1 MPARFVD
8 HPAGMYYKHTGAFS
22 TKFARE
28 DLCKTGAQTNFMIP
42 NRPHGGKL
50 INKVLEEKARDEW
63 RERAARLPRVR
74 LNARQL
80 ADVEMI
86 AVGAFSPLEGFMG
99 SRDYESVLLRERLAR
114 GDVWTIPV
122 TLGVTEET
130 RRSIGQ
136 SEAVSLTDAEDRV
149 VAVLQLDEIF
159 KYDRDR
165 EANLV
170 LRTTDDS
177 HPGVLYLKAAGEYC
191 LAGPVHLLAR
201 RVDKTYENYRLD
213 PKETRYLFGQHG
225 WKTIVAFQTRNPVHR
240 AHEYILKC
248 ALETVDGLLLH
259 PLVGD
264 TRGEDVPADVRIQC
278 YLALLGTSLPAAR
291 TVFSVYPAAMRYA
304 GPREAIFH
312 AIARKNYGC
321 THFIV
326 GRDHA
331 GVGNFYGPF
340 DAQKKFF
347 TFDPDELGITPLC
360 FDATFFCKL
369 CGQVASE
376 KTCAHGPENRLIL
389 SGTKVRELLRNGEE
403 LPLEFTRPE
412 VALILERAYREK

>member
-1 MPARFVD
+1 
-8 HPAGMYYKHTGAFS
+8 
-22 TKFARE
+22 
-28 DLCKTGAQTNFMIP
+28 MIP

-50 INKVLEEKARDEW
+50 INRVLEGKAREEW
-63 RERAARLPRVR
+63 LGRVAQLPRVH

-80 ADVEMI
+80 SDVEMI

-99 SRDYESVLLRERLAR
+99 SRDYESVLREERLAR

-122 TLGVTEET
+122 TLAVTEEAQ
-130 RRSIGQ
+130 RSIGQ
-136 SEAVSLTDAEDRV
+136 AEAVALTDAEDRV
-149 VAVLQLDEIF
+149 VALLMLEEIF
-159 KYDRDR
+159 RYDRER
-165 EANLV
+165 EARSV
-170 LRTTDDS
+170 LRTTEDS
-177 HPGVLYLKAAGEYC
+177 HPGVRYLKSAGEYC
-191 LAGPVHLLAR
+191 LAGRIHLLER
-201 RVDKTYENYRLD
+201 RQDKTYENYRLD

-248 ALETVDGLLLH
+248 AMETVDGLLLH

-264 TRGEDVPADVRIQC
+264 TQDGDVPAEVRIQC
-278 YLALLGTSLPAAR
+278 YLALLGSSLPAAR

-312 AIARKNYGC
+312 ALARKNYGC

-347 TFDPDELGITPLC
+347 TFEPDELGITPLC
-360 FDATFFCKL
+360 FDATFYCKL
-369 CGQVASE
+369 CGHISSE
-376 KTCAHGPENRLIL
+376 KTCAHGPEQRLVL

-403 LPLEFTRPE
+403 LPLEFTRSE
-412 VALILERAYREK
+412 VAAILEKAYREK

>member
-1 MPARFVD
+1 MELD
-8 HPAGMYYKHTGAFS
+8 KS
-22 TKFARE
+22 
-28 DLCKTGAQTNFMIP
+28 GAQTDSMVP

-50 INKVLEEKARDEW
+50 INRVLEGKS
-63 RERAARLPRVR
+63 REDWQRLATRVPRVR

-80 ADVEMI
+80 ADLEMI

-99 SRDYESVLLRERLAR
+99 SRDYESILRDERLAR

-130 RRSIGQ
+130 RHSIGQ
-136 SEAVSLTDAEDRV
+136 AEAVSLTDQEDHV
-149 VAVLQLDEIF
+149 VGVLLLDEIF
-159 KYDRDR
+159 RYDRER
-165 EANLV
+165 EAQIV
-170 LRTTDDS
+170 LRTTEDS
-177 HPGVLYLKAAGEYC
+177 HPGVRYLKSAGEYC
-191 LAGPVHLLAR
+191 LAGPVHLLER

-248 ALETVDGLLLH
+248 ALETLDGLLLH

-264 TRGEDVPADVRIQC
+264 TRDEDVPAEVRIQC

-312 AIARKNYGC
+312 ALARKNYGC

-347 TFDPDELGITPLC
+347 TFEPDELGITPLC
-360 FDATFFCKL
+360 FDATFYCRK
-369 CGQVASE
+369 CGQIASE
-376 KTCAHGPENRLIL
+376 KTCAHGPEHRLIL
-389 SGTKVRELLRNGEE
+389 SGTKVRELLRNGED
-403 LPLEFTRPE
+403 LPLEFTRSE
-412 VALILERAYREK
+412 VAMILERAYREK

>member
-1 MPARFVD
+1 MN
-8 HPAGMYYKHTGAFS
+8 S
-22 TKFARE
+22 
-28 DLCKTGAQTNFMIP
+28 
-42 NRPHGGKL
+42 NRPHGGRL
-50 INKVLEEKARDEW
+50 INRILEGKAREEW
-63 RERAARLPRVR
+63 LQRAALLPRVR
-74 LNARQL
+74 LNARQM

-99 SRDYESVLLRERLAR
+99 SRDYESVLREERLAN
-114 GDVWTIPV
+114 GVVWTIPV
-122 TLGVTEET
+122 TLGVTEDT
-130 RRSIGQ
+130 KQAIGTA
-136 SEAVSLTDAEDRV
+136 EAVALTDAEARV
-149 VAVLQLDEIF
+149 VAVLDLEEIF
-159 KYDRDR
+159 RYDRER
-165 EANLV
+165 EAQSV
-170 LRTTDDS
+170 LRTTENS
-177 HPGVLYLKAAGEYC
+177 HPGVRYLETAGEYC
-191 LAGPVHLLAR
+191 LAGPIHLLER
-201 RVDKTYENYRLD
+201 RQDRTYENYRLD
-213 PKETRYLFGQHG
+213 PIETRYLFAHHG
-225 WKTIVAFQTRNPVHR
+225 WKTVVAFQTRNPVHR

-264 TRGEDVPADVRIQC
+264 TQDGDVPAEVRIQC
-278 YLALLGTSLPAAR
+278 YLALLGSSLPAAR

-347 TFDPDELGITPLC
+347 SFEPDDLGITPLC
-360 FDATFFCKL
+360 FDATFYCRK
-369 CGQVASE
+369 CGQIASE
-376 KTCAHGPENRLIL
+376 KTCSHGPEHRLVL

-403 LPLEFTRPE
+403 LPLEFTRSE
-412 VALILERAYREK
+412 IAAILEKAYREK